1 MQPQR
6 VAAAVHS
13 PVAAQP
19 HNGDRAVTPEVDEA
33 DPPPLVVGQHDVGE
47 PVSARAPLVAVRAT
61 HGRQSTCPSSAPARS
76 PPIPDEGGGV
86 ARQRGPPGWVRA
98 NGS

>member
-6 VAAAVHS
+6 VVAAVHS
-13 PVAAQP
+13 LVVAQP
-19 HNGDRAVTPEVDEA
+19 LEGDRALTPEVDEA

-47 PVSARAPLVAVRAT
+47 PVSARAPLVAVRAS
-61 HGRQSTCPSSAPARS
+61 HERQSTCPSSAPARS
-76 PPIPDEGGGV
+76 PPIPGEGGG